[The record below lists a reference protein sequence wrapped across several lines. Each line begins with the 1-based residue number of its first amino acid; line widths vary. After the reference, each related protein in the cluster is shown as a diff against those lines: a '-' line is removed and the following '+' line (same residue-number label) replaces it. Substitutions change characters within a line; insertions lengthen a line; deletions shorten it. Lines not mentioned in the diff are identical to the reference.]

1 MSRGSVSIDV
11 RIEVSIDV
19 LWKTSVDGRW
29 VSSFDSG
36 ERVSVDGTSV
46 WVDGGWQKS
55 IDEQVVLS
63 IDEEHA
69 SLRIERS
76 KLVGSGENSS
86 WVSLLLLVLLG
97 MYQKIQEKKF
107 MLES

>member
-19 LWKTSVDGRW
+19 GWKMSVDGRW

-55 IDEQVVLS
+55 IDEQVVVS
-63 IDEEHA
+63 IDEERA
-69 SLRIERS
+69 SLRIECS
-76 KLVGSGENSS
+76 KLVGYGENSS

-97 MYQKIQEKKF
+97 MYQKIQEKNF
-107 MLES
+107 MWES